1 MYISV
6 EKYEEMYL
14 LGKSPAQLSDEINK
28 IRREIARAK
37 NKLESPANVY
47 DNYAYP
53 GETSAIDVYRAYLD
67 TAMNYYAESEGVPCD
82 LTEEEKASLIFDSS
96 VSDISCITLTV
107 GRYLQ
112 DKYELTFSEGG
123 AEIQE
128 IHLGEAPISKSVDAE
143 KTRRLVFALHI
154 GEWKENYTP
163 EQYGCTINEPTKWQ
177 LRIDYSTKSA
187 PRFYDGV
194 GVFPYNFEAL
204 AKLLGA
210 DII

>member
-53 GETSAIDVYRAYLD
+53 GETSAIDVYRAYLN

>member
-14 LGKSPAQLSDEINK
+14 KGKSTAQLSDEINK

-53 GETSAIDVYRAYLD
+53 EQTSAIDIYRAYLD
-67 TAMNYYAESEGVPCD
+67 TAMKFYAEETGEPYD
-82 LTEEEKASLIFDSS
+82 LTEEEKASLIFNSA
-96 VSDISCITLTV
+96 VQDISCLTLTV
-107 GRYLQ
+107 GNYLQ
-112 DKYELTFSEGG
+112 DKYELTFRDTN
-123 AEIQE
+123 AELVE
-128 IHLGEAPISKSVDAE
+128 IHLGEEPKAKVVDAE
-143 KTRRLVFALHI
+143 YARRVIFALRI
-154 GEWKENYTP
+154 GEWKETYTP
-163 EQYGCTINEPTKWQ
+163 DQYGCTLNEPTKWQ

-187 PRFYDGV
+187 PRFYDGF
-194 GVFPYNFEAL
+194 GVFPYNFEVL

-210 DII
+210 DIV